1 MDIAGAVAVVTGG
14 GSGLGAGTARVLHAA
29 GARVAV
35 LDLSLER
42 AQAVAAELDGLALAC
57 DVADEASARQ
67 ALETVV
73 ARLGAPRILVNCAGI
88 GPSARIVGRDG
99 PHDLALF
106 RKVIDV
112 NLIGTFNMMRLAAA
126 RMQELPPLGDGERGV
141 VVMTASVAAFEGQVG
156 QAAYAASKGAVAALT
171 LPAAREFA
179 RAGIRVVTIAPGTF
193 DTPMLATVSQEI
205 RDSLARQVPFPSRL
219 GRPEEFGA
227 LVKSICETPMLNGET
242 IRLDGAIRM
251 GPR

>member
-1 MDIAGAVAVVTGG
+1 MDIAGEIAVVTGG
-14 GSGLGAGTARVLHAA
+14 GSGLGAGTAHALRRA

-35 LDLSLER
+35 LDLDPAR
-42 AQAVAAELDGLALAC
+42 AGSVAAELDGIAVAC

-67 ALETVV
+67 ALDGVV
-73 ARLGAPRILVNCAGI
+73 ARLGVPRILVNCAGI

-112 NLIGTFNMMRLAAA
+112 NLVGTFNMMRLAAA
-126 RMQELPPLGDGERGV
+126 RMQDLPPLADGERGV

-219 GRPEEFGA
+219 GRPEGFGA

-251 GPR
+251 QAK

>member
-112 NLIGTFNMMRLAAA
+112 NLVGTFNMMRLAAA

-171 LPAAREFA
+171 LPAARELA

>member
-1 MDIAGAVAVVTGG
+1 MDIAGEIAVVTGG
-14 GSGLGAGTARVLHAA
+14 GSGLGAGTAHALRRA

-35 LDLSLER
+35 LDLDLAR
-42 AQAVAAELDGLALAC
+42 AGSVAAELDGIAVAC

-67 ALETVV
+67 ALDGVV
-73 ARLGAPRILVNCAGI
+73 ARLGVPRILVNCAGI

-112 NLIGTFNMMRLAAA
+112 NLVGTFNMMRLAAA
-126 RMQELPPLGDGERGV
+126 RMQDLPPLADGERGV

>member
-1 MDIAGAVAVVTGG
+1 MDIAGEIAVVTGG
-14 GSGLGAGTARVLHAA
+14 GSGLGAGTARVLRRA

-35 LDLSLER
+35 LDLDPAR
-42 AQAVAAELDGLALAC
+42 AQSVAAELDGIAVAC

-67 ALETVV
+67 ALEAVA
-73 ARLGAPRILVNCAGI
+73 ARLGVPRILVNCAGI

-112 NLIGTFNMMRLAAA
+112 NLVGTFNMMRLAAA
-126 RMQELPPLGDGERGV
+126 RMQDLQPLADGERGV

-179 RAGIRVVTIAPGTF
+179 RVGIRVVTIAPGTF

>member
-1 MDIAGAVAVVTGG
+1 MDIAGEIAVVTGG
-14 GSGLGAGTARVLHAA
+14 GSGLGAGTAHALRRA

-35 LDLSLER
+35 LDLDPAR
-42 AQAVAAELDGLALAC
+42 AGSVAAELDGIAVAC

-67 ALETVV
+67 ALDGVV
-73 ARLGAPRILVNCAGI
+73 ARLGVPRILVNCAGI

-112 NLIGTFNMMRLAAA
+112 NLVGTFNMMRLAAA
-126 RMQELPPLGDGERGV
+126 RMQDLPPLADGERGV

-171 LPAAREFA
+171 LPAARAFA

>member
-171 LPAAREFA
+171 LPAARELA

>member
-1 MDIAGAVAVVTGG
+1 MDIAGEIAVVTGG
-14 GSGLGAGTARVLHAA
+14 GSGLGAGTAHALRRA

-35 LDLSLER
+35 LDLDPAR
-42 AQAVAAELDGLALAC
+42 AGSVAAELDGIAVAC

-67 ALETVV
+67 ALDGVV
-73 ARLGAPRILVNCAGI
+73 ARLGVPRILVNCAGI

-112 NLIGTFNMMRLAAA
+112 NLVGTFNMMRLAAA
-126 RMQELPPLGDGERGV
+126 RMQDLPPLADGERGV

-179 RAGIRVVTIAPGTF
+179 RAGLRVVTIAPGTF

>member
-112 NLIGTFNMMRLAAA
+112 NLIGTFNMMRLVAA